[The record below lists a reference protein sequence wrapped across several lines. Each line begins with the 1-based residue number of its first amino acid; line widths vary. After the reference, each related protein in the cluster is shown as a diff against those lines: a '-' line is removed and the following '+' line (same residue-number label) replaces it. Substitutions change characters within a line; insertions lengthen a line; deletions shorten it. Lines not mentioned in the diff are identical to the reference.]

1 MFRRAVR
8 SNWLFLIIAAVLLG
22 TFDRGLL
29 LGFSFLSLPAPL
41 LSFDIGLI
49 AFYCGVLS
57 FGIQC
62 IVWIANI
69 VRWVG
74 RRKFKSA

>member
-22 TFDRGLL
+22 TFDRGLF
-29 LGFSFLSLPAPL
+29 LGFSFFSLPARL
-41 LSFDIGLI
+41 FSFDIGLI
-49 AFYCGVLS
+49 ACYCGVLS

-69 VRWVG
+69 VR
-74 RRKFKSA
+74 

>member
-1 MFRRAVR
+1 MFRRVMR

-22 TFDRGLL
+22 TFDRGLF
-29 LGFSFLSLPAPL
+29 LGFSFFSLPVPL

-49 AFYCGVLS
+49 ASYCGVLS
-57 FGIQC
+57 FGVQC
-62 IVWIANI
+62 TVWIANI
-69 VRWVG
+69 VRWMG

>member
-1 MFRRAVR
+1 MFRRVMR

-22 TFDRGLL
+22 TFDRGLF
-29 LGFSFLSLPAPL
+29 LGLSFFSLPVPL

-49 AFYCGVLS
+49 ASYCGALS

-62 IVWIANI
+62 IGWIANI
-69 VRWVG
+69 VRWKG